1 MPRGPAAGVADT
13 LAVAV
18 AVARILGAAVAGTL
32 GAAPT
37 LGAVHALAEHRA
49 CLHLERVHHLER
61 VDHIDRLSL
70 PDQPYGRLPP
80 LFVVAID

>member
-1 MPRGPAAGVADT
+1 LVA
-13 LAVAV
+13 
-18 AVARILGAAVAGTL
+18 AVARILGAAVADAL

-49 CLHLERVHHLER
+49 CLHLERV
-61 VDHIDRLSL
+61 VHIDRLSL
-70 PDQPYGRLPP
+70 PDQLYDRLPP